1 MLRRS
6 AAAACLT
13 WLIASPS
20 VVSAQDNDTRAAVL
34 EQQRA
39 AKAAQLEPYKPG
51 RLERA
56 LLFVERQDPVG
67 KFAPYN
73 GFFIQYGYTDRPTGA
88 GIAFSGGYRHD
99 LFNRRARV
107 QLEAGMSLRKYQLL
121 RADFSAPYLAGD
133 RAEIGIEATYRNH
146 PQEDFYGL
154 GPASVDDDRTN
165 FLYKGHDLQARAVAK
180 PVRWLRA
187 GTRAGLLSPSVGSGT
202 DSRFPTLETRFSDAQ
217 APGLLEQPEYLYVDG
232 FAAADTRDHSGN
244 ARSGGF
250 YEVSWR
256 RYGDRDL
263 DQFSFN
269 RLEADLQQFFPIF
282 DKKRVIAVR
291 GRVVSTTARDG
302 NVVPF
307 YFKPTLGGGDSLR
320 SYADYRFRDDHMMVV
335 NLEYRWE
342 AFSSLDMALFSDWGK
357 VTARRGDLD
366 FGSLKHAYGLGFRFN
381 TYKSVFLRLDI
392 AAGGDAGLRYA
403 LKFSNA
409 F

>member
-1 MLRRS
+1 MAGLV
-6 AAAACLT
+6 
-13 WLIASPS
+13 WLLASPS
-20 VVSAQDNDTRAAVL
+20 LVSAQDNDTRAAVL

-39 AKAAQLEPYKPG
+39 AKAARLEPYVPG
-51 RLERA
+51 RLERV
-56 LLFVERQDPVG
+56 LLFVERQDPIG

-73 GFFIQYGYTDRPTGA
+73 GFFIQYGYTDKPTGG

-107 QLEAGMSLRKYQLL
+107 ELEAGTSVRKYQLL

-154 GPASVDDDRTN
+154 GPASAEEERTN
-165 FLYKGHDLQARAVAK
+165 FLYKGYDLQARAVAT
-180 PVRWLRA
+180 PVRWLRT
-187 GTRAGLLSPSVGSGT
+187 GTRAGLLSSSIGSGT
-202 DSRFPTLETRFSDAQ
+202 DSRFPTLESRFSDAE
-217 APGLLEQPEYLYVDG
+217 APGLLQQPAYLYVDG
-232 FAAADTRDHSGN
+232 FAAADTRDHAGN

-256 RYGDRDL
+256 RFGDRDG
-263 DQFSFN
+263 DRFSFS
-269 RLEADLQQFFPIF
+269 RLQADLQQFFPVF

-291 GRVVSTTARDG
+291 GRVVSTTAGDG

-320 SYADYRFRDDHMMVV
+320 SYADYRFRDDNMIVM

-342 AFSSLDMALFSDWGK
+342 AFSGLDMALFSDWGK
-357 VTARRGDLD
+357 VAARRSDLD

-392 AAGGDAGLRYA
+392 AAGGDEGLRYA
-403 LKFSNA
+403 LKFSNV